1 VRHRNHGP
9 KLNRTSAHRK
19 AMGANLATA
28 LLTHGRIQTTA
39 PKAVLARSIAE
50 QAITLAKENTLHSRR
65 QAIALLRNKEITY
78 HLFDVIGPAF
88 RDVQGGYTRVL
99 KLGPRQGDAAP
110 MVLLEL
116 SREVD
121 LPAA

>member
-1 VRHRNHGP
+1 MRHRNQGP

-50 QAITLAKENTLHSRR
+50 QAITPAKENTLHARR
-65 QAIALLRNKEITY
+65 QAIALLRNKDVTY